1 MSNPQKKRRFAR
13 TFIRVLTL
21 PAGLL
26 LLTILGFAVWVLL
39 PDSAPPDDQNMLP
52 QWDTSLARNPLAE
65 FQVWL
70 ENHGPLPD
78 RATLPNWSAPD
89 AWSNPKARA
98 AIAAAS
104 KALEQFRRLIAQAD
118 QPWQWREQAALISVV
133 PSTDQL
139 QEFMHLIRLQGIE
152 SRRAAVEGQT
162 SRSLVM
168 ATQLLIFGQKLHESR
183 GTIHHAF
190 VGSSAISTGLLLLN
204 ELLADP
210 DSLSSAELEALADSL
225 NRVEPEPST
234 LLFVL
239 QCEYAIF
246 DEQLKTMG
254 SADSA
259 YFRMNESLTLYLERI
274 QPVAEASSQ
283 GWKAA
288 LSAVEAAQE
297 QTTSLF
303 EGSLDGPLKFFHRNA
318 IGKILVDVSAPG
330 THSVID
336 HFVELSYEV
345 RETQLR
351 VTRIRYERENGHPPK
366 TQADLVPDYLPKIIL
381 HPETETPLTS
391 GN

>member
-13 TFIRVLTL
+13 TFIRLLTV
-21 PAGLL
+21 PVGLL
-26 LLTILGFAVWVLL
+26 LLAILGFGVWVLL
-39 PDSAPPDDQNMLP
+39 PDSAPPDDQDMLP

-78 RATLPNWSAPD
+78 RATLPNWSEPN
-89 AWSNPKARA
+89 AWNKPETKAT
-98 AIAAAS
+98 IAAAS

-118 QPWQWREQAALISVV
+118 HPWQWREQAALISVV

-139 QEFMHLIRLQGIE
+139 QEFMHLIRLQGLE

-168 ATQLLIFGQKLHESR
+168 AGQLLIFGKKLHESR

-190 VGSSAISTGLLLLN
+190 VGSSAISTGLLLVN

-210 DSLSSAELEALADSL
+210 DSLSGSELKALADTL
-225 NRVEPEPST
+225 DRVEPEPST
-234 LLFVL
+234 LTFVV

-246 DEQLKTMG
+246 QEQLKSMG
-254 SADSA
+254 SANSA
-259 YFRMNESLTLYLERI
+259 YFRMNESLTLYLDRI
-274 QPVAEASSQ
+274 QPVAEASSH

-288 LSAVEAAQE
+288 LSAVEAAQQE
-297 QTTSLF
+297 KTSFF
-303 EGSLDGPLKFFHRNA
+303 EDSLDGPLKFFHRNA
-318 IGKILVDVSAPG
+318 IGKILVDVSAPA
-330 THSVID
+330 TLSVID
-336 HFVELSYEV
+336 HFVKLTYET

-351 VTRIRYERENGHPPK
+351 VARIRYERDNGHPPK
-366 TQADLVPDYLPKIIL
+366 TQADLVPDYLPEVVL
-381 HPETETPLTS
+381 HPEMETPLTW
-391 GN
+391 GD